1 MGPARAR
8 APCRQAG
15 PLLTA
20 LSAVLFSFWFSL
32 DVLNDEKTRKW
43 IQSMKR
49 LMTFCQNKYLPDDLA
64 KTAGWIKK

>member
-1 MGPARAR
+1 MQALRAGRR
-8 APCRQAG
+8 ALFAD
-15 PLLTA
+15 
-20 LSAVLFSFWFSL
+20 SAVRRALLFWFSL

>member
-1 MGPARAR
+1 VRAGL
-8 APCRQAG
+8 P
-15 PLLTA
+15 T
-20 LSAVLFSFWFSL
+20 

-64 KTAGWIKK
+64 KTAGWVKA